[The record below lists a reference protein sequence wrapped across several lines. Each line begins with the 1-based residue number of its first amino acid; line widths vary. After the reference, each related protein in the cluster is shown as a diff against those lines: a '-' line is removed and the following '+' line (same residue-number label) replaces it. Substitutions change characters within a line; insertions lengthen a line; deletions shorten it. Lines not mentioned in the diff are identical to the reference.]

1 MPGKVVR
8 TVKFNSSITGMTLMK
23 DNSSILCFGT
33 SFNGTRVTL
42 YSFDVSGKVRNI
54 SKFLL

>member
-1 MPGKVVR
+1 
-8 TVKFNSSITGMTLMK
+8 MTLMK